1 MVWWTC
7 CEEYEMKQDEAG
19 WTEKAAGLLGCRCM
33 SSVAL
38 GALGRLA
45 SRDRLHGEGF
55 RRVGG
60 WAWRVCQEAMR
71 GCRIAT
77 CFLRTRTVVLL
88 SCVRGAC

>member
-1 MVWWTC
+1 
-7 CEEYEMKQDEAG
+7 MKQDEEG

-60 WAWRVCQEAMR
+60 WAWIAQLVKNQPAMQDISVQFLSQED
-71 GCRIAT
+71 
-77 CFLRTRTVVLL
+77 LL
-88 SCVRGAC
+88 EKG